1 MRLCRLG
8 VGMLVAVLAVAPL
21 RSTPLAA
28 QSQPPSVAKDGD
40 VDDDRLPK
48 RASLRFLTEGDYPP
62 FNYYDEEG
70 ILTGFNIDIARALCL
85 EVQVSCDIQVRP
97 WEALVPALG
106 RAEADAVIA
115 SIAITPQSLAKLDFS
130 DRYYYMAARFIGR
143 VSTAKLD
150 VTPEGLEGKQVAVV
164 KGSAHEAFLKAFFR
178 DCRITAFETATLARE
193 AVKDGKVELAFDD
206 GTSLAFWL
214 EGTQSSKC
222 CEFKGG
228 AYVEPKYFGDG
239 VAIAV
244 RKGDRQ
250 LQRLLNTGLD
260 RLRAS
265 GRYEELFLRY
275 FPVKVY

>member
-70 ILTGFNIDIARALCL
+70 ILTGFNVDIARALCL

-115 SIAITPQSLAKLDFS
+115 SIAITPQALAKLDFS